1 MTWDTELYEAFRG
14 VDIEAWPDVAPD
26 TADDVNGYVVWRNV
40 DDLFFNFLDVRGYV
54 DAIVSFDFRACARG
68 TVQRVMRDGIN
79 ALWQS
84 GLLITVDRC
93 EWFFDY
99 EQQIRGTVVTA
110 VLRTDP
116 QLIEDAKDRYYKDG
130 CFYGA
135 DMVWD
140 TELVKT
146 FQKAR
151 IEAWP
156 DIAPDDSDMEN
167 GHVVWRQSD
176 ELVTDY
182 LDTGSTS
189 EIEVELNFRARS
201 RSRVQEIMRQALTAL
216 EDAGQVIRSETAQ
229 WYFDDAHMLRGS
241 VITAL
246 LYPNP
251 GEQPVGEFNAEFSA
265 AFDVLQEA

>member
-14 VDIEAWPDVAPD
+14 VNIEAWPDVAPD
-26 TADDVNGYVVWRNV
+26 TADEVNGYVVWRNV
-40 DDLFFNFLDVRGYV
+40 DDLFFDFLDVRGYV

-68 TVQRVMRDGIN
+68 TVQRAVRDGIN

-84 GLLITVDRC
+84 GLLITVDRS

-110 VLRTDP
+110 VLRTDVE
-116 QLIEDAKDRYYKDG
+116 LIAAAKDRYYKCG
-130 CFYGA
+130 GFYGA
-135 DMVWD
+135 DMIWD

-201 RSRVQEIMRQALTAL
+201 RSKVQEIMRLALTAL
-216 EDAGQVIRSETAQ
+216 ENTGQIIRSETAQ
-229 WYFDDAHMLRGS
+229 WYFDESHMLRGS

-251 GEQPVGEFNAEFSA
+251 GEQPIGEFNAEFSA